1 MIRILATALLVLC
14 LTASG
19 SFATSEG
26 DLIYID
32 GLAYKKCSDVV
43 FTGEVDEGE
52 HRGAI
57 KNGIFEGLWFG
68 YWPNGRVEFMGEY
81 KNGTREGP
89 WANYYDDGQLSYKGA
104 FKKGTR
110 EGLWVGYWSNGRVEF
125 KGTFKNGQR
134 EGPWVRYSII
144 GQLWLRGAF
153 ENGKHEGP
161 WLWYNEDGTTDEDLS
176 GTYRNDVKVSD

>member
-19 SFATSEG
+19 AFATSED

-32 GLAYKKCSDVV
+32 GLAYKKFTDVP

-57 KNGIFEGLWFG
+57 KNGIFEG
-68 YWPNGRVEFMGEY
+68 P
-81 KNGTREGP
+81 
-89 WANYYDDGQLSYKGA
+89 
-104 FKKGTR
+104 
-110 EGLWVGYWSNGRVEF
+110 WVGYWPNGRVEF

-134 EGPWVRYSII
+134 EGPWVRFSII
-144 GQLWLRGAF
+144 GQLWLKGAF
-153 ENGKHEGP
+153 KNGKPEGP
-161 WLWYNEDGTTDEDLS
+161 WLWYNEDGATDEDLS

>member
-14 LTASG
+14 LTAWG
-19 SFATSEG
+19 AFATSED

-32 GLAYKKCSDVV
+32 GLAYKKFTDVV

-57 KNGIFEGLWFG
+57 KNGIFEG
-68 YWPNGRVEFMGEY
+68 P
-81 KNGTREGP
+81 
-89 WANYYDDGQLSYKGA
+89 
-104 FKKGTR
+104 
-110 EGLWVGYWSNGRVEF
+110 WVGYWPNGRVEF

-134 EGPWVRYSII
+134 EGPWVRCSII
-144 GQLWLRGAF
+144 GQLWLKGAF
-153 ENGKHEGP
+153 KNGKPEGP